1 MLAVSFDPK
10 SLNSVILI
18 ASASI
23 IGLGHVNSWAAFL
36 EKGFILY
43 LARSGIPRLGILK
56 SDTVSQDVKKK
67 ISKNDKSFFICYSR
81 IIFEQ
86 LC

>member
-1 MLAVSFDPK
+1 MGF
-10 SLNSVILI
+10 
-18 ASASI
+18 
-23 IGLGHVNSWAAFL
+23 GHTNSWTSFF

-43 LARSGIPRLGILK
+43 FARSGIPRFGILK